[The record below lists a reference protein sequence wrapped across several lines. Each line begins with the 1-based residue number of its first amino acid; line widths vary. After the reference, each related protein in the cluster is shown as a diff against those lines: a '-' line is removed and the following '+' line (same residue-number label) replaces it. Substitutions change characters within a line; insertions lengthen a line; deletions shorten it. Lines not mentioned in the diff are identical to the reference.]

1 VQSGCYGTVSVRRG
15 KEKLRA
21 RDPRAGGADGER
33 RHEEAEEMLTGD
45 EELRAAVNGAAVGFP
60 IGGACRS
67 EERVWARLLGGQ
79 QQGSSGRLYR
89 EKGGRGGDGR
99 AIGHQCHGGRRQLQG
114 NQVGGLNGEETGGE
128 IKEGKTPGL
137 NCTLD
142 GGLKAKGVREWR
154 GNSRWCAAVRSRGG
168 SQGKGMMPTGGP
180 GQSAREEGGEG
191 GAVPRMA

>member
-1 VQSGCYGTVSVRRG
+1 VSVRRG

-60 IGGACRS
+60 IGGACRT

-99 AIGHQCHGGRRQLQG
+99 TLAINAMAGADGFKA
-114 NQVGGLNGEETGGE
+114 
-128 IKEGKTPGL
+128 IK
-137 NCTLD
+137 
-142 GGLKAKGVREWR
+142 W
-154 GNSRWCAAVRSRGG
+154 AA
-168 SQGKGMMPTGGP
+168 
-180 GQSAREEGGEG
+180 
-191 GAVPRMA
+191 